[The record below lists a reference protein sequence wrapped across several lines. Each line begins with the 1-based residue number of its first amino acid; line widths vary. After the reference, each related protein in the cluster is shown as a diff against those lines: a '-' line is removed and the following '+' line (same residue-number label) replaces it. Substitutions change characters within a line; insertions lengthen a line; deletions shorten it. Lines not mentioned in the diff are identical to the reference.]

1 MSSLNKLR
9 KGDSSDE
16 ISGHHV
22 IFGILMED
30 KKNKAE
36 CYSIIYCLW
45 EFFFNARPYPGLLSK
60 NKKLYFQIT
69 QNLFSSFN
77 SF

>member
-30 KKNKAE
+30 KKIK
-36 CYSIIYCLW
+36 
-45 EFFFNARPYPGLLSK
+45 
-60 NKKLYFQIT
+60 
-69 QNLFSSFN
+69 QNVIQ
-77 SF
+77 